1 MERQCR
7 PLVSVLAEIPD
18 PRSRQGR
25 RHPLP
30 AVLTVACV
38 AMLCGYQSY
47 GAIAEWARHY
57 GRHWARAVGLTHPPP
72 PCAATLH
79 TILRALDRRQV
90 EAVLGAWAA
99 EVLAALPPGADE
111 WEGVALDGKTL
122 RGSRQQGVPGAHLL
136 AAVSQRLGLTLGQT
150 AVGAKTNEIP
160 LAQTLLADLVLAGRV
175 FTMDALLTQRDLCL
189 RIVAGGGQ
197 YLLPVDENQPALL
210 AALEAAFSPL
220 DGPRPGR
227 VGTAGDGAVVGGR
240 VGAVG
245 WGDDGGDGR

>member
-1 MERQCR
+1 MEGQCR
-7 PLVSVLAEIPD
+7 PLVSVLAELPD

-30 AVLTVACV
+30 AVLSLACV
-38 AMLCGYQSY
+38 AMLCGYQTY

-57 GRHWARAVGLTHPPP
+57 GRHWAEAVGLTHPTP

-79 TILRALDRRQV
+79 TILRLLDRGQV
-90 EAVLGAWAA
+90 EAALGAWAE
-99 EVLAALPPGADE
+99 EVLAALPPAADE

-160 LAQTLLADLVLAGRV
+160 LAQTLLADLVLQGRV
-175 FTMDALLTQRDLCL
+175 FTMDALLTQRAIATM
-189 RIVAGGGQ
+189 IVAGGGD
-197 YLLPVDENQPALL
+197 YIMVVKSNQPQL
-210 AALEAAFSPL
+210 AADIQTVFDTPPSSSALPA
-220 DGPRPGR
+220 PRPR
-227 VGTAGDGAVVGGR
+227 PATKGTAVSNGGSSR
-240 VGAVG
+240 
-245 WGDDGGDGR
+245 